1 MGGVVGTPWEG
12 TTVIV
17 DECPVTL
24 CWCEQVRVTSVPD
37 DAAEGVQSSTRMCP
51 LVSALTFCDS

>member
-1 MGGVVGTPWEG
+1 MGTPWEG

-24 CWCEQVRVTSVPD
+24 CRCEQVRVNMSVPD

>member
-1 MGGVVGTPWEG
+1 MVGTPWEVI
-12 TTVIV
+12 TVIV

-24 CWCEQVRVTSVPD
+24 CWCEQVRVNTSVPD
-37 DAAEGVQSSTRMCP
+37 DVTEGVQSSTHMCP

>member
-1 MGGVVGTPWEG
+1 MGTPWAG
-12 TTVIV
+12 ITVIV
-17 DECPVTL
+17 GECPVTL
-24 CWCEQVRVTSVPD
+24 CRCEQVRVNTSVPD